1 MRRASG
7 GVPDSGLIRGLLGR
21 ALVAAGDPAL
31 LDEGIRELTNASQR
45 EPDDVENWRQLA
57 IAYNQK
63 DNIGMA
69 EFSAAQEALLMGDM
83 QSAVNHAAKAKAKLP
98 AGSPAALKA
107 DDILN
112 SRKPKSN

>member
-1 MRRASG
+1 
-7 GVPDSGLIRGLLGR
+7 
-21 ALVAAGDPAL
+21 
-31 LDEGIRELTNASQR
+31 
-45 EPDDVENWRQLA
+45 
-57 IAYNQK
+57 
-63 DNIGMA
+63 MA